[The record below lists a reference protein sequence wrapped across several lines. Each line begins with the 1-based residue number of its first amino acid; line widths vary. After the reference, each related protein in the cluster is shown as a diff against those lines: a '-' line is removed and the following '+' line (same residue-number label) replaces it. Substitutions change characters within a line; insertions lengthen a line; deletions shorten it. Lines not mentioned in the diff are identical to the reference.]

1 MTPQRCHHDP
11 TEVAS
16 HSFHYF
22 GGLVLVRLPVQRVPG
37 AEHLIEVQHLLMV
50 GEDPGY
56 HGGHTIELTT
66 LSLAQIVFIPST
78 SRTRANVIILLKR
91 TSLNNT
97 FPSCTALLSYAL
109 HLPSPLPSF
118 YPFSL
123 PLSLPSIPF
132 LLPHSLVVKACWDT
146 QVMAVPSQIVPFVH
160 INAIPLVGYNLAQRS
175 KVNYSHHAAH
185 LIKIALLLWPALVR
199 PVTLQVLR

>member
-1 MTPQRCHHDP
+1 MTPQRCHYDP

-22 GGLVLVRLPVQRVPG
+22 GGLVLVGLPVQRVPG

-78 SRTRANVIILLKR
+78 SRTQANVIILLKR
-91 TSLNNT
+91 TSLNNN
-97 FPSCTALLSYAL
+97 FPSCTVLLSYAF
-109 HLPSPLPSF
+109 HLF
-118 YPFSL
+118 
-123 PLSLPSIPF
+123 PLSLPSISFLSPSPF
-132 LLPHSLVVKACWDT
+132 LLSIFFSLTYLWSK
-146 QVMAVPSQIVPFVH
+146 
-160 INAIPLVGYNLAQRS
+160 LVGIPR
-175 KVNYSHHAAH
+175 
-185 LIKIALLLWPALVR
+185 
-199 PVTLQVLR
+199 